1 MKILMVCLGN
11 ICRSPLAEGILRNKI
26 PNMNVKVD
34 SAGTA
39 GYHIGRKPDP
49 RAIDVAKKNN
59 IDISSLRARK
69 FERSDFI
76 NFDKIYVMDKNN
88 FNDVIGLAE
97 NKNEASKVIL
107 ITDILDSDSFVPD
120 PYYGDLADFVKV
132 FNLLDKIC
140 QKIAN
145 KIESR

>member
-11 ICRSPLAEGILRNKI
+11 ICRSPLAEGILSNKI
-26 PNMNVKVD
+26 PNMNVTVD

-39 GYHIGRKPDP
+39 GYHIGSKPDP
-49 RAIDVAKKNN
+49 RAIDIAKKNN

-88 FNDVIGLAE
+88 YYDIIDLAE
-97 NKNEASKVIL
+97 NKDQTSKVIL
-107 ITDILDSDSFVPD
+107 ITDVIDSDSFVPD
-120 PYYGDLADFVKV
+120 PYYGDLADFEKV
-132 FNLLDKIC
+132 FNLLEKIC

-145 KIESR
+145 QIESR

>member
-1 MKILMVCLGN
+1 MVCLGN
-11 ICRSPLAEGILRNKI
+11 ICRSPLAEGILSSKI
-26 PNMNVKVD
+26 SKMKVTVD

-39 GYHIGRKPDP
+39 GYHVGSKPDP
-49 RAIDVAKKNN
+49 RAIDIAKKNN
-59 IDISSLRARK
+59 IDISNLRARK

-97 NKNEASKVIL
+97 SKNEASKVIL
-107 ITDILDSDSFVPD
+107 ITDILDSESFVPD

-145 KIESR
+145 NIESR

>member
-1 MKILMVCLGN
+1 MVCLGN
-11 ICRSPLAEGILRNKI
+11 ICRSPLAEGILSSKI
-26 PNMNVKVD
+26 SKMKVTVD

-39 GYHIGRKPDP
+39 GYHIGSKPDP
-49 RAIDVAKKNN
+49 RAIDIAKKNN
-59 IDISSLRARK
+59 IDISTLRARK

-107 ITDILDSDSFVPD
+107 ITDILDSYSFVPD
-120 PYYGDLADFVKV
+120 PYYGGLADFEKV
-132 FNLLDKIC
+132 FDLLDKIC
-140 QKIAN
+140 HKIAN

>member
-1 MKILMVCLGN
+1 MVCLGN
-11 ICRSPLAEGILRNKI
+11 ICRSPLAEGILSSKI
-26 PNMNVKVD
+26 SKMKVTVD

-39 GYHIGRKPDP
+39 GYHIGSKPDP
-49 RAIDVAKKNN
+49 RAIDIAKKNN
-59 IDISSLRARK
+59 IDISTLRARK

-107 ITDILDSDSFVPD
+107 ITDILDSYSFVPD
-120 PYYGDLADFVKV
+120 PYYGGLADFEKV

-140 QKIAN
+140 HEIAN

>member
-1 MKILMVCLGN
+1 MVCLGN
-11 ICRSPLAEGILRNKI
+11 ICRSPLAEGILSSKI
-26 PNMNVKVD
+26 SKMKVTVD

-39 GYHIGRKPDP
+39 GYHIGSKPDP
-49 RAIDVAKKNN
+49 RAIDIAKKNN
-59 IDISSLRARK
+59 IDISTLRARK

-97 NKNEASKVIL
+97 NKKEASKVIL
-107 ITDILDSDSFVPD
+107 ITDILDSYSFVPD
-120 PYYGDLADFVKV
+120 PYYGGLADFEKV

-140 QKIAN
+140 HKIAN

>member
-1 MKILMVCLGN
+1 MVCLGN

-26 PNMNVKVD
+26 SNLNVTVD

-39 GYHIGRKPDP
+39 GYHIGSKPDP
-49 RAIDVAKKNN
+49 RAIDIAKKNN

-88 FNDVIGLAE
+88 YYDIIDLAE
-97 NKNEASKVIL
+97 NKDQTSKVIL
-107 ITDILDSDSFVPD
+107 ITDVIDSDSFVPD
-120 PYYGDLADFVKV
+120 PYYGDLADFEKV
-132 FNLLDKIC
+132 FNLLEKIC

-145 KIESR
+145 QIESR

>member
-1 MKILMVCLGN
+1 MVCLGN

-26 PNMNVKVD
+26 PNMNVTVD

-49 RAIDVAKKNN
+49 RAIDIAKKNN

-76 NFDKIYVMDKNN
+76 NFDNAKLCIV
-88 FNDVIGLAE
+88 AP
-97 NKNEASKVIL
+97 L
-107 ITDILDSDSFVPD
+107 IATT
-120 PYYGDLADFVKV
+120 
-132 FNLLDKIC
+132 
-140 QKIAN
+140 
-145 KIESR
+145 IESYIGATFQDDKKISNELVNLINTFIGSLIAMCSCKIN

>member
-11 ICRSPLAEGILRNKI
+11 ICRSPLAEGILSSKI
-26 PNMNVKVD
+26 SKMKVTVD

-39 GYHIGRKPDP
+39 GYHIGSKPDP
-49 RAIDVAKKNN
+49 RAIDIAKKNN
-59 IDISSLRARK
+59 IDISTLRARK

-145 KIESR
+145 NIESR

>member
-26 PNMNVKVD
+26 SNMKITID

-39 GYHIGRKPDP
+39 GYHVGSKPDI
-49 RAIDVAKKNN
+49 RAIDIAKKNN
-59 IDISSLRARK
+59 IDISNLRARK
-69 FERSDFI
+69 FELSDFI

-88 FNDVIGLAE
+88 FNDIIDLAE
-97 NKNEASKVIL
+97 NKEEASKVFL
-107 ITDILDSDSFVPD
+107 ITDVLDSDSFVPD
-120 PYYGDLADFVKV
+120 PYYGDITDFEKV
-132 FNLLDKIC
+132 FNLLEKIC

-145 KIESR
+145 KIASR

>member
-1 MKILMVCLGN
+1 MVCLGN
-11 ICRSPLAEGILRNKI
+11 ICRSPLAEGILSSKI
-26 PNMNVKVD
+26 SKMKVTVD

-39 GYHIGRKPDP
+39 GYHVGSKPDP
-49 RAIDVAKKNN
+49 RAIDIAKKNN
-59 IDISSLRARK
+59 IDINTLRARK

-120 PYYGDLADFVKV
+120 PYYGDLDDFEKV

>member
-11 ICRSPLAEGILRNKI
+11 ICRSPLAEGILSSKI
-26 PNMNVKVD
+26 SKMKVTVD

-39 GYHIGRKPDP
+39 GYHIGSKPDP
-49 RAIDVAKKNN
+49 RAIDIAKKNN
-59 IDISSLRARK
+59 IDISSFRDRK

-88 FNDVIGLAE
+88 YNDIIGLAE
-97 NKNEASKVIL
+97 NKAQASKVIL
-107 ITDILDSDSFVPD
+107 ITDILDSYSFVPD
-120 PYYGDLADFVKV
+120 PYYGGLADFEKV

-140 QKIAN
+140 HKIAN

>member
-1 MKILMVCLGN
+1 MVCLGN

-26 PNMNVKVD
+26 SNLNVTVD

-39 GYHIGRKPDP
+39 GYHIGSKPDP
-49 RAIDVAKKNN
+49 RAIDIAKKNN
-59 IDISSLRARK
+59 IDISTLRARK

-88 FNDVIGLAE
+88 FNDVIDLAE
-97 NKNEASKVIL
+97 NKDQTSKVIL
-107 ITDILDSDSFVPD
+107 ITDVIDSDSFVPD
-120 PYYGDLADFVKV
+120 PYYGDLADFEKV
-132 FNLLDKIC
+132 FNLLEKIC

-145 KIESR
+145 QIESR

>member
-11 ICRSPLAEGILRNKI
+11 ICRSPLAEGILSSKI
-26 PNMNVKVD
+26 SKMKVTID

-39 GYHIGRKPDP
+39 GYHVGSKPDP
-49 RAIDVAKKNN
+49 RAIDIAKKNN
-59 IDISSLRARK
+59 IDISTLRARK

-88 FNDVIGLAE
+88 FNDVIGLAK
-97 NKNEASKVIL
+97 NKSEASKVIL

-120 PYYGDLADFVKV
+120 PYYGDIADFEKV

-140 QKIAN
+140 QKIAK

>member
-1 MKILMVCLGN
+1 MVCLGN

-26 PNMNVKVD
+26 SNMNVTVD

-39 GYHIGRKPDP
+39 GYHIGSKPDP
-49 RAIDVAKKNN
+49 RAIDIAKKNN
-59 IDISSLRARK
+59 IDISSFRARK

-88 FNDVIGLAE
+88 YYDIIDLAE
-97 NKNEASKVIL
+97 NKDQTSKVIL
-107 ITDILDSDSFVPD
+107 ITDVLDSDSFVPD
-120 PYYGDLADFVKV
+120 PYYGDLADFEKV
-132 FNLLDKIC
+132 FNLLEKIC

-145 KIESR
+145 QIESR

>member
-1 MKILMVCLGN
+1 MVCLGN

-26 PNMNVKVD
+26 LNMNVTVD

-39 GYHIGRKPDP
+39 GYHIGHKPDP
-49 RAIDVAKKNN
+49 RAIDIAKKNN

-88 FNDVIGLAE
+88 YHDIIDLAE
-97 NKNEASKVIL
+97 NKDQTSKVIL
-107 ITDILDSDSFVPD
+107 ITDVLDSDSFVPD
-120 PYYGDLADFVKV
+120 PYYGDLADFEKV
-132 FNLLDKIC
+132 FNLLEKIC

-145 KIESR
+145 QIESR

>member
-1 MKILMVCLGN
+1 
-11 ICRSPLAEGILRNKI
+11 
-26 PNMNVKVD
+26 MNVTVD

-39 GYHIGRKPDP
+39 GYHIGSKPDP
-49 RAIDVAKKNN
+49 RAIDIAKKNN

-88 FNDVIGLAE
+88 YYDIIDLAE
-97 NKNEASKVIL
+97 NKDQTSKVIL
-107 ITDILDSDSFVPD
+107 ITDVIDSDSFVPD
-120 PYYGDLADFVKV
+120 PYYGDLADFEKV
-132 FNLLDKIC
+132 FNLLEKIC

-145 KIESR
+145 QIESR

>member
-1 MKILMVCLGN
+1 MVCLGN
-11 ICRSPLAEGILRNKI
+11 ICRSPLAEGILSSKI
-26 PNMNVKVD
+26 SNMKVTVD

-39 GYHIGRKPDP
+39 GYHIGSKPDP
-49 RAIDVAKKNN
+49 RAIDIAKKNN
-59 IDISSLRARK
+59 IDISTLRARK

-107 ITDILDSDSFVPD
+107 ITDILDSYSFVPD
-120 PYYGDLADFVKV
+120 PYYGGLADFEKV

-140 QKIAN
+140 HKIAN

>member
-11 ICRSPLAEGILRNKI
+11 ICRSPLAEGILSSKI
-26 PNMNVKVD
+26 SKMKVTVD

-39 GYHIGRKPDP
+39 GYHVGSKPDP
-49 RAIDVAKKNN
+49 RAIDIAKKNN
-59 IDISSLRARK
+59 IDINTLRARK

-120 PYYGDLADFVKV
+120 PYYGDLDDFEKV

>member
-11 ICRSPLAEGILRNKI
+11 ICRSPLAEGILSSKI
-26 PNMNVKVD
+26 SKMKVTVD

-39 GYHIGRKPDP
+39 GYHVGSKPDP
-49 RAIDVAKKNN
+49 RAIDIAKKNN
-59 IDISSLRARK
+59 IDINTLRARK

-97 NKNEASKVIL
+97 NKDEASKVIL

-120 PYYGDLADFVKV
+120 PYYGDLDDFEKV

>member
-1 MKILMVCLGN
+1 MVCLGN
-11 ICRSPLAEGILRNKI
+11 ICRSPLAEGILSSKI
-26 PNMNVKVD
+26 SNMKVTVD

-39 GYHIGRKPDP
+39 GYHIGSKPDP
-49 RAIDVAKKNN
+49 RAIDIAKKNN

-88 FNDVIGLAE
+88 YYDIIDLAE
-97 NKNEASKVIL
+97 NKDQTSKVIL
-107 ITDILDSDSFVPD
+107 ITDILDSHSFVPD
-120 PYYGDLADFVKV
+120 PYYGGLADFEKV

-140 QKIAN
+140 HKIAN

>member
-1 MKILMVCLGN
+1 MVCLGN
-11 ICRSPLAEGILRNKI
+11 ICRSPLAEGILSSKI
-26 PNMNVKVD
+26 SKMKVTVD

-39 GYHIGRKPDP
+39 GYHIGSKPDP
-49 RAIDVAKKNN
+49 RAIDIAKKNN
-59 IDISSLRARK
+59 IDISTLRARK

-145 KIESR
+145 NIESR

>member
-11 ICRSPLAEGILRNKI
+11 ICRSPLAEGILSGKI
-26 PNMNVKVD
+26 SKMKVTVD

-39 GYHIGRKPDP
+39 GYHIGSKPDP
-49 RAIDVAKKNN
+49 RAIDIAKKNN
-59 IDISSLRARK
+59 IDISSFRARK

-88 FNDVIGLAE
+88 YNDIIGLAE
-97 NKNEASKVIL
+97 NKDQASKVIL
-107 ITDILDSDSFVPD
+107 ITDIIDSYSFVPD
-120 PYYGDLADFVKV
+120 PYYGGLADFEKV

-140 QKIAN
+140 HEIAN
-145 KIESR
+145 

>member
-11 ICRSPLAEGILRNKI
+11 ICRSPLAEGILSSKI
-26 PNMNVKVD
+26 SKMKVTVD

-39 GYHIGRKPDP
+39 GYHIGSKPDP
-49 RAIDVAKKNN
+49 RAIDIAKKNN
-59 IDISSLRARK
+59 IDISTLRARK

-107 ITDILDSDSFVPD
+107 ITDILDSYSFVPD
-120 PYYGDLADFVKV
+120 PYYGGLADFEKV

-140 QKIAN
+140 HKIAN

>member
-1 MKILMVCLGN
+1 MVCLGN

-26 PNMNVKVD
+26 SNMEVTVD

-39 GYHIGRKPDP
+39 GYHVGSKPDT
-49 RAIDVAKKNN
+49 RAIDIAKKNN
-59 IDISSLRARK
+59 IDISAQRARK
-69 FERSDFI
+69 FERSDFTD
-76 NFDKIYVMDKNN
+76 FDKIYVMDKNN
-88 FNDVIGLAE
+88 FTNIIGLAE
-97 NKNEASKVIL
+97 NKTEASKVIL
-107 ITDILDSDSFVPD
+107 ITNVLGSDSFVPD
-120 PYYGDLADFVKV
+120 PYYGELADFEKV

>member
-1 MKILMVCLGN
+1 MVCLGN
-11 ICRSPLAEGILRNKI
+11 ICRSPLAEGILSSKI
-26 PNMNVKVD
+26 SKMKVTVD

-39 GYHIGRKPDP
+39 GYHIGSKPDP
-49 RAIDVAKKNN
+49 RAIDIAKKNN
-59 IDISSLRARK
+59 IDISTLRARK

-107 ITDILDSDSFVPD
+107 ITDIIDSYSFVPD
-120 PYYGDLADFVKV
+120 PYYGGLADFEKV

-140 QKIAN
+140 HKIAN

>member
-11 ICRSPLAEGILRNKI
+11 ICRSPLAEGILSSKI
-26 PNMNVKVD
+26 SKMKVTVD

-39 GYHIGRKPDP
+39 GYHVGSKPDP
-49 RAIDVAKKNN
+49 RAIDIAKKNN

-88 FNDVIGLAE
+88 YYDIIDLAE
-97 NKNEASKVIL
+97 NKDQTSKVIL
-107 ITDILDSDSFVPD
+107 ITDVIDSDSFVPD
-120 PYYGDLADFVKV
+120 PYYGDLADFEKV
-132 FNLLDKIC
+132 FNLLEKIC

-145 KIESR
+145 QIESR

>member
-1 MKILMVCLGN
+1 MVCLGN
-11 ICRSPLAEGILRNKI
+11 ICRSPLAEGILSSKI
-26 PNMNVKVD
+26 SKMKVTVD

-39 GYHIGRKPDP
+39 GYHVGSKPDP
-49 RAIDVAKKNN
+49 RAIDIAKKNN
-59 IDISSLRARK
+59 IDISTLRARK
-69 FERSDFI
+69 FEHSDFI

-88 FNDVIGLAE
+88 FNDVIGLAQ

-107 ITDILDSDSFVPD
+107 ITDVLDSYSFVPD
-120 PYYGDLADFVKV
+120 PYYGGLADFEKV

-140 QKIAN
+140 HKIAN

>member
-1 MKILMVCLGN
+1 MVCLGN
-11 ICRSPLAEGILRNKI
+11 ICRSPLAEGILSSKI
-26 PNMNVKVD
+26 SKMKVTVD

-39 GYHIGRKPDP
+39 GYHVGSKPDP
-49 RAIDVAKKNN
+49 RAIDIAKKNN
-59 IDISSLRARK
+59 IDISTLRARK

>member
-1 MKILMVCLGN
+1 MVCLGN
-11 ICRSPLAEGILRNKI
+11 ICRSPLAEGILSSKI
-26 PNMNVKVD
+26 SKMKVTVD

-39 GYHIGRKPDP
+39 GYHIGSKPDP
-49 RAIDVAKKNN
+49 RAIDIAKKNN
-59 IDISSLRARK
+59 IDISTLRARK

-88 FNDVIGLAE
+88 FIDVIGLAE

-107 ITDILDSDSFVPD
+107 ITDILDSYSFVPD
-120 PYYGDLADFVKV
+120 PYYGGLADFEKV

-140 QKIAN
+140 HKIAN

>member
-1 MKILMVCLGN
+1 MVCLGN
-11 ICRSPLAEGILRNKI
+11 ICRSPLAEGILSSKI
-26 PNMNVKVD
+26 SKMKVTVD

-39 GYHIGRKPDP
+39 GYHIGSKPDP
-49 RAIDVAKKNN
+49 RAIDIAKKNN
-59 IDISSLRARK
+59 IDISTLRARK

-120 PYYGDLADFVKV
+120 PYYGGLADFEKV

-140 QKIAN
+140 HKIAN

>member
-1 MKILMVCLGN
+1 MVCLGN
-11 ICRSPLAEGILRNKI
+11 ICRSPLAEGILSSKI
-26 PNMNVKVD
+26 SKMKVTVD

-39 GYHIGRKPDP
+39 GYHIGSKPDP
-49 RAIDVAKKNN
+49 RAIDIAKKNN
-59 IDISSLRARK
+59 IDISTLRARK

-107 ITDILDSDSFVPD
+107 ITDVLDSYSFVPD
-120 PYYGDLADFVKV
+120 PYYGGLADFEKV

-140 QKIAN
+140 HKIAN

>member
-1 MKILMVCLGN
+1 MVCLGN

-26 PNMNVKVD
+26 PNMNVTVD

-49 RAIDVAKKNN
+49 RAIDIAKKNN

-88 FNDVIGLAE
+88 YYDIIDLAE
-97 NKNEASKVIL
+97 NKDQISKVIL
-107 ITDILDSDSFVPD
+107 ITDVIDSDSFVPD
-120 PYYGDLADFVKV
+120 PYYGDLADFEKV
-132 FNLLDKIC
+132 FNLLEKIC

-145 KIESR
+145 QIESR

>member
-26 PNMNVKVD
+26 PNMNVRVD

-39 GYHIGRKPDP
+39 GYHIGSKPDP
-49 RAIDVAKKNN
+49 RAIDIAKKNN

-69 FERSDFI
+69 FECSDFI

-88 FNDVIGLAE
+88 YYDIIDLAE
-97 NKNEASKVIL
+97 NKDQTSKVIL
-107 ITDILDSDSFVPD
+107 ITDVLDSDSFVPD
-120 PYYGDLADFVKV
+120 PYYGDLADFEKV
-132 FNLLDKIC
+132 FNLLEKIC

-145 KIESR
+145 QIESR